1 VKTWGVILSQGSV
14 EAGSSLLKKIAAWC
28 EAKGIR
34 MRILDG
40 GGQQLPRSPA
50 DLAEVEYVLALGGDG
65 TILYSARIA
74 APLGIPVVGIN
85 MGQLGFLSELD
96 PSNLFQGLERLHS
109 RAFAIEE
116 RLMLEVVLRRGATV
130 MYRGPALNDAVICKG
145 ARGRPLQLSLS
156 VDGSRVASFTG
167 DGLIVATPT
176 GSTAYSLSAGG
187 PVLTPDLDALL
198 VTPLCPHSLVTR
210 PCVVNGNS
218 RITVS
223 VVAMSDE
230 ATLILDGQ
238 EDYPLAGGDLIEAM
252 KAPYAA
258 RLIRFQ
264 GWDFFKVFR
273 EKMAYRG
280 F

>member
-1 VKTWGVILSQGSV
+1 MKTWGVILSQGGV
-14 EAGSSLLKKIAAWC
+14 ETSSSLLKEIAAWC

-34 MRILDG
+34 MCVLD
-40 GGQQLPRSPA
+40 A
-50 DLAEVEYVLALGGDG
+50 DLTGIEYILALGGDG
-65 TILYSARIA
+65 TILYSARVA

-85 MGQLGFLSELD
+85 LGQLGFLSELE
-96 PSNLFQGLERLHS
+96 PTNLFEGLERLYRKDFS
-109 RAFAIEE
+109 IEE
-116 RLMLEVVLRRGATV
+116 RLMLQVTVQRGPCAV
-130 MYRGPALNDAVICKG
+130 YRGTALNDAVIGKG

-156 VDGSRVASFTG
+156 VGSSRVASFTG
-167 DGLIVATPT
+167 DGLILATPT

-210 PCVVNGNS
+210 PCVVSGKS
-218 RITVS
+218 RITVN
-223 VVAMSDE
+223 VVALSDE

-238 EDYPLAGGDLIEAM
+238 EDYPLAAGDSIEVT
-252 KAPYAA
+252 KALHAA
-258 RLIRFQ
+258 RLVRFH
-264 GWDFFKVFR
+264 GWDFFEVLR